1 MPTNA
6 PASVRLDVW
15 LWSVRLCKTRSS
27 ATQGCRAGHVRLNG
41 APVKAAQPVRVGDR
55 VSVKRPGWQQ
65 EFEVTRI
72 AHTPIPG
79 IFEVVSG
86 VDVFYSDATGR
97 YAFVDGRLVDTEKKM
112 DLTQATLATLTTVDF
127 KALPLD
133 LAIKTVT
140 GTGTVSYTHLD
151 VYKRQGST
159 TP

>member
-1 MPTNA
+1 MLKKRVAFLAATLCCLLSSSI
-6 PASVRLDVW
+6 ASADM
-15 LWSVRLCKTRSS
+15 
-27 ATQGCRAGHVRLNG
+27 AI
-41 APVKAAQPVRVGDR
+41 DR
-55 VSVKRPGWQQ
+55 VRDGIKRYTAGQV
-65 EFEVTRI
+65 EVTRI

-140 GTGTVSYTHLD
+140 GTGDLPEATRLTGATEGRDAVYLPLPDHLGEVD
-151 VYKRQGST
+151 PGRYRG
-159 TP
+159 PLRAG